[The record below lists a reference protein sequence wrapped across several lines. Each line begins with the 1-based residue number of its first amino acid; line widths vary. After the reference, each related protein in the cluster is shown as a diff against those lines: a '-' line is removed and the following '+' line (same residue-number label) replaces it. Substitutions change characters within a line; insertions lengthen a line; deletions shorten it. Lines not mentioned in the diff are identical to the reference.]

1 MTRHRL
7 ALLVAS
13 ALALTLVGCGSRS
26 APRTGD
32 EAKVAHAAEPTPTA
46 APTPTA
52 TPAPRSAPTKTFQVA
67 TRELNLS
74 RGNRKLPTTIWYPR
88 SSTGR
93 FPVVIF
99 SHGLTGLPTSYTPL
113 VEHWASAGFIVAGA
127 AYPHTSLGA
136 PDFQVADVANQ
147 PADASY
153 VLTKVLALNTTA
165 GDPLR
170 GRIDTGHLAAA
181 GHSAGAITTVG
192 LFAAHRDARLD
203 AGIVLAGNAVGMGST
218 YVGAPA
224 SLLFVHGDADNT
236 TPYNL
241 ARVTYQAIPKT
252 WKSAFLTFPGGDH
265 INPYLNP
272 ATPDYAAMRATTT
285 DFLRWALYGDAAA
298 SARLPKDAGRGNR
311 LERRL

>member
-1 MTRHRL
+1 MARHRL
-7 ALLVAS
+7 ALAVAS
-13 ALALTLVGCGSRS
+13 VCALTLVGCGPRPASPAS
-26 APRTGD
+26 AEPKAAHTAGPTTVTPAPTVAPAPRT
-32 EAKVAHAAEPTPTA
+32 
-46 APTPTA
+46 
-52 TPAPRSAPTKTFQVA
+52 APTKTFDVVV
-67 TRELNLS
+67 RSLNLS
-74 RGNRKLPTTIWYPR
+74 RGSRKLPTTIWYPR

-99 SHGLTGLPTSYTPL
+99 SHGLTGLPTSYATL
-113 VEHWASAGFIVAGA
+113 IDHWASAGFIVAGA
-127 AYPHTSLGA
+127 AYPHTSMGA

-170 GRIDTGHLAAA
+170 GRIDTEHLAAA

-203 AGIVLAGNAVGMGST
+203 AGIVLAGNAVGMGSA
-218 YVGAPA
+218 YMGAPA
-224 SLLFVHGDADNT
+224 SLLFVHGDADTT

-241 ARVTYQAIPKT
+241 ARATYQAVPKT

-272 ATPDYAAMRATTT
+272 ATSDYAAMRATTT

-298 SARLPKDAGRGNR
+298 LARLPKDAGRGNR
-311 LERRL
+311 LDRRL